1 MSTYTFNE
9 MPHEDLNQNFDM
21 INAGSPP
28 LDLLVKAMGGDMVF
42 KCTPKTAAPSAT
54 AAALAAGV
62 EYTVTV
68 TLETAEG
75 EVHSWYN
82 GPVLL
87 AIATNDSTGVAIIDP
102 AAGERNMTDGSLDV
116 VVTLPQ
122 AAWVAGKTVTL
133 TVADPAD
140 AGTGIC
146 GWAVA
151 SKTFVATLGV

>member
-1 MSTYTFNE
+1 MSTYNFNE

-28 LDLLVKAMGGDMVF
+28 LNLLVKAMGGDMVF
-42 KCTPKTAAPSAT
+42 KCTPETAAPSA
-54 AAALAAGV
+54 AAAAAADV

-68 TLETAEG
+68 TLETADG

-82 GPVLL
+82 GPVKV
-87 AIATNDSTGVAIIDP
+87 AISDDDSTGNATISP

-116 VVTLPQ
+116 VVTLPK
-122 AAWVAGKTVTL
+122 AAWTAGSAVTL
-133 TVADPAD
+133 TVSDPET

-151 SKTFVATLGV
+151 DETFVATLGA

>member
-1 MSTYTFNE
+1 MSTYNFNK

-28 LDLLVKAMGGDMVF
+28 LNLLVKAMGGDMVF
-42 KCTPKTAAPSAT
+42 KCTPATAAPSAA
-54 AAALAAGV
+54 AAALADV
-62 EYTVTV
+62 KYTVTV
-68 TLETAEG
+68 TLESTAE

-87 AIATNDSTGVAIIDP
+87 AIATNDSTGVPAIDP
-102 AAGERNMTDGSLDV
+102 AAGEHNMTNGVLEV
-116 VVTLPQ
+116 EVTLPK
-122 AAWVAGKTVTL
+122 AAWTASKAVTL
-133 TVADPAD
+133 TVADPAT

-151 SKTFVATLGV
+151 NKTFVATLGA

>member
-42 KCTPKTAAPSAT
+42 KCTPATAAPSA
-54 AAALAAGV
+54 AAAAADAV

-68 TLETAEG
+68 TLETAEE

-87 AIATNDSTGVAIIDP
+87 AITDDDGTGTATIDP

-116 VVTLPQ
+116 VVTLPK
-122 AAWVAGKTVTL
+122 AAWTAGSVVTL
-133 TVADPAD
+133 TVSDPVT

-151 SKTFVATLGV
+151 DKTFVATLGA

>member
-42 KCTPKTAAPSAT
+42 KCTPATAAPSAA
-54 AAALAAGV
+54 AAALADV

-68 TLETAEG
+68 TLETAEE

-87 AIATNDSTGVAIIDP
+87 AITDDDGTGTATIDP

-116 VVTLPQ
+116 VVTLPK
-122 AAWVAGKTVTL
+122 AAWTAGSVVTL
-133 TVADPAD
+133 TVSDPVT

-146 GWAVA
+146 GWTVA
-151 SKTFVATLGV
+151 DKTSVATLVA